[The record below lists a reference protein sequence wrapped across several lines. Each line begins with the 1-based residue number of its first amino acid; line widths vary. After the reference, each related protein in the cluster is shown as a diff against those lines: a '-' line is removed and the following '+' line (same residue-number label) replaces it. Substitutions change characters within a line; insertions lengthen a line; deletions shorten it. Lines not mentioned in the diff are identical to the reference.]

1 MVVVVF
7 VGYLNEKSLE
17 EEEKEIQKQKQ
28 QREGKRFVGAAA
40 GKKYGEIGLF
50 LGFYV

>member
-17 EEEKEIQKQKQ
+17 EEEKEIQKQKFRSRSSSE
-28 QREGKRFVGAAA
+28 RERD
-40 GKKYGEIGLF
+40 L
-50 LGFYV
+50 LGRLRAKNMEK